1 MEIVDVYNKRK
12 ELIGKKKERYEKVD
26 GQYTQYVHLWI
37 MNDENKFLI
46 QKRAK
51 NKKINPNK
59 WSQTGGAVD
68 SGETVIEAAIREVKE
83 ELGISIGK
91 EDIEFMLSY
100 KRRYTFMDVFL
111 VRKNIE
117 LKEVVLQKEEVQ
129 EVKWVTEEEID
140 DMIKSGEIVG
150 TLKLYYK
157 LFFDLL
163 KDYDK

>member
-1 MEIVDVYNKRK
+1 
-12 ELIGKKKERYEKVD
+12 
-26 GQYTQYVHLWI
+26 
-37 MNDENKFLI
+37 
-46 QKRAK
+46 
-51 NKKINPNK
+51 
-59 WSQTGGAVD
+59 
-68 SGETVIEAAIREVKE
+68 
-83 ELGISIGK
+83 
-91 EDIEFMLSY
+91 MLSY